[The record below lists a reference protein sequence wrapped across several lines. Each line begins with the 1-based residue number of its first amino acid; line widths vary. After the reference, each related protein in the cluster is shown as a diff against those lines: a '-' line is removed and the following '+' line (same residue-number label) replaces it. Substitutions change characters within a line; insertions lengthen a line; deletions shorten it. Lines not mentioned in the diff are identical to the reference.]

1 MVWIALGTYTATLE
15 HGPELYDLGGR
26 WVEVLRDPPDPKP
39 YEQVEVAA
47 ELAQGA
53 SYWYLTED
61 LTDMAVSRLR
71 VTPEGCRYEPWLTVS
86 KGVFAP
92 GRQTARV
99 NRAFALAGAGAESA
113 PRFLHERLARTP
125 SA

>member
-1 MVWIALGTYTATLE
+1 MVWIVLGTYTATLD

-47 ELAQGA
+47 ELSQGA
-53 SYWYLTED
+53 SYWCVTED
-61 LTDMAVSRLR
+61 ITDIAVSRLACDAQ
-71 VTPEGCRYEPWLTVS
+71 GCRHEPWLTVS
-86 KGVFAP
+86 KTAFAP

-99 NRAFALAGAGAESA
+99 NRAFALAGHNADSA
-113 PRFLHERLARTP
+113 PRFLRNRLVRAP
-125 SA
+125 CI